1 MAISMSTARTY
12 TMSVVILR
20 MNPTIQLCSSSCQE
34 ICMMDDMPKKTD
46 SKERMIAAARR
57 LFREHGY
64 LGTALSDVVTESAA
78 PRGSIYFHFPG
89 GKEELASEVTLLHA
103 SDRIADIN
111 RAAATT
117 TTAAQLIEVFMGR
130 ERDDLVSSN
139 YREGCAVAPIVIEST
154 PASDVLSDAARRAF
168 QDLIT
173 TLAARFTEKGLPHK
187 RAVQLATNVWTSVE
201 GALILSR
208 VLHSP
213 EPFDLA
219 IAQLAATAGSE
230 ATAVTHRTRKGT

>member
-1 MAISMSTARTY
+1 MG
-12 TMSVVILR
+12 
-20 MNPTIQLCSSSCQE
+20 
-34 ICMMDDMPKKTD
+34 DMPRKTD
-46 SKERMIAAARR
+46 SKERMVAAARR

-89 GKEELASEVTLLHA
+89 GKEELANEVTLLHA

-111 RAAATT
+111 RAAAASA
-117 TTAAQLIEVFMGR
+117 TAAQLIEIFVGR
-130 ERDDLVSSN
+130 ERDELVASN

-154 PASDVLSDAARRAF
+154 PASDQLSDATRRTF

-173 TLAARFTEKGLPHK
+173 TLTARLTEKGLPQA
-187 RAVQLATNVWTSVE
+187 RAAQLATNVWAAVE

-208 VLHSP
+208 ALRSP
-213 EPFDLA
+213 EPFDMA
-219 IAQLAATAGSE
+219 IALLTAAADTES
-230 ATAVTHRTRKGT
+230 

>member
-1 MAISMSTARTY
+1 MLQSDSIK
-12 TMSVVILR
+12 
-20 MNPTIQLCSSSCQE
+20 CQE
-34 ICMMDDMPKKTD
+34 LCMMDDMPKKTD

-89 GKEELASEVTLLHA
+89 GKEELATEVTLLHA

-117 TTAAQLIEVFMGR
+117 RTAAELIAAFIGR

-139 YREGCAVAPIVIEST
+139 YREGCAMAPIVIEST
-154 PASDVLSDAARRAF
+154 PASDQLSDATRRAF

-173 TLAARFTEKGLPHK
+173 TLAARLAEKGLTHD
-187 RAVQLATNVWTSVE
+187 RAVQLATNVWSSVE
-201 GALILSR
+201 GALILGR
-208 VLHSP
+208 VLRSP
-213 EPFDLA
+213 EPFDMA
-219 IAQLAATAGSE
+219 IALLTAAADQVAGD
-230 ATAVTHRTRKGT
+230 R

>member
-1 MAISMSTARTY
+1 
-12 TMSVVILR
+12 
-20 MNPTIQLCSSSCQE
+20 
-34 ICMMDDMPKKTD
+34 MMDDMPRRTD

-89 GKEELASEVTLLHA
+89 GKEELATEVTLLHA
-103 SDRIADIN
+103 SDRIAAIN

-117 TTAAQLIEVFMGR
+117 RTAAELIAAFIGR
-130 ERDDLVSSN
+130 ERDDLISSG

-154 PASDVLSDAARRAF
+154 SASDQLSNTTRRAF

-173 TLAARFTEKGLPHK
+173 TLAARLTEKGLTHDK
-187 RAVQLATNVWTSVE
+187 AVQLATNVWTSVE

-208 VLHSP
+208 VLRSP
-213 EPFDLA
+213 EPFDMA
-219 IAQLAATAGSE
+219 ITQLTAAAEADADGSIS
-230 ATAVTHRTRKGT
+230 